1 MADELE
7 RAAADLAGADV
18 IAKATQIRNARIE
31 MARRG
36 DKAAAIELFMRD
48 GRVGHPHFGKPI
60 RLGPVHERWL
70 DLAERTRR
78 KIVWG
83 PPKSGKSE
91 ILTVGRLVCRL
102 GENPNRRVAIV
113 TADRALALKMVGAI
127 KALIEGSEMVRTIW
141 PHLKPGRKW
150 TDTELYVDGAQ
161 GRDPTVRAASTET
174 NITGSRVDDLV
185 LDDVLT
191 HDNTQTEMSR
201 DKTWAWFHSSGIL
214 GRTDETTDVV
224 VMNNC
229 YHPNDLAHR
238 LEKEE
243 AWAAYRFPV
252 IDEEGNPTCG
262 DLWTP
267 SAIEA
272 QRRVLG
278 PLEFARQMLCKPY
291 DEKTQRFRET
301 WILDAKE
308 RGEGRT
314 LVERI
319 DDLEDGCFVV
329 TGVDLGAAQ
338 TAKAD
343 ETVLFTILVWPN
355 GDWEPIAI
363 DDGRWTGD
371 VIRDRI
377 LSCWG
382 RMHSERVIVE
392 NEGQQKLLIDII
404 AKDTP
409 VPVVAFRPGTMK
421 TDPALGLEAMA
432 VDFANGKVII
442 PNQRGVCHPSLQHW
456 IDEMTTWVP
465 GNHPGDRLVASWL
478 GWEYARRRLAKVAAG
493 ANGHGGVTVIGGGA
507 PEAQEETLADRV
519 QASASV
525 QDDER
530 VILVGGPMRGKS
542 TYARRFRVPIMCTD
556 ARSQVREPDPDVEY
570 LPEGLEWS
578 AASAYVAEHWLTR
591 PGPWVI
597 EGVATARAL
606 RKWFAVHAEPP
617 ADRVLLFVRP
627 AATPTDGQERM
638 AAGVMKVWSEV
649 ADLVADRTET
659 VDVRGDA

>member
-1 MADELE
+1 MADDLAQ
-7 RAAADLAGADV
+7 AAADLGGADV
-18 IAKATQIRNARIE
+18 IARGSRIRNARVGL
-31 MARRG
+31 ARDG
-36 DKAAAIELFMRD
+36 DMAAAVELFLMD
-48 GRVGHPHFGKPI
+48 GRVGHPKFGQPI
-60 RLGPVHERWL
+60 RLAPIHEQWIG
-70 DLAERTRR
+70 LAARH
-78 KIVWG
+78 KKLILFG
-83 PPKSGKSE
+83 APKAGKSE
-91 ILTVGRLVCRL
+91 IVTVGRLICKL
-102 GENPNRRVAIV
+102 GANPNRRIAIV

-127 KALIEGSEMVRTIW
+127 KTLIERSEMVRTIW

-150 TDTELYVDGAQ
+150 TDTELYVDGAA

-174 NITGSRVDDLV
+174 NLTGSRVDDLV

-191 HDNTQTEMSR
+191 HENTRTESER
-201 DKTWAWFHSSGIL
+201 DKAWAWFHSSGIL
-214 GRTDETTDVV
+214 GRTDESTDIV

-229 YHPNDLAHR
+229 YHPEDLAHR

-243 AWAAYRFPV
+243 GWPTYRFPV
-252 IDEEGNPTCG
+252 IDENGTPTCG
-262 DLWTP
+262 DLWTA

-272 QRRVLG
+272 QRKILG
-278 PLEFARQMLCKPY
+278 PLEFARQMMCKPY

-301 WILDAKE
+301 WIMDAKE
-308 RGEGRT
+308 RGEGRG

-319 DDLEDGCFVV
+319 DDIEDGCFVV

-343 ETVLFTILVWPN
+343 QTVLFTMLVWPN

-377 LSCWG
+377 LSCWS

-442 PNQRGVCHPSLQHW
+442 PNQAGVCHPSLQHW

-465 GNHPGDRLVASWL
+465 GNHPGDALVASWL
-478 GWEYARRRLAKVAAG
+478 AWEYARRRLAKLAAG
-493 ANGHGGVTVIGGGA
+493 RNGHGGVTVIGGGA
-507 PEAQEETLADRV
+507 PEDDGERGIADRV
-519 QASASV
+519 EEPPDSTA
-525 QDDER
+525 R
-530 VILVGGPMRGKS
+530 ILMVGGPMRGKS
-542 TYARRFRVPIMCTD
+542 TYARRFRVPRMCTD
-556 ARSQVREPDPDVEY
+556 ARSMVRDPDPDTEY

-578 AASAYVAEHWLTR
+578 AASAYVAEHWMTR
-591 PGPWVI
+591 PGPWLI
-597 EGVATARAL
+597 EGVAVARAL
-606 RKWFAVHAEPP
+606 RKWYAVHDEAPAE
-617 ADRVLLFVRP
+617 RVLLFVRP

-638 AAGVMKVWSEV
+638 AAGVMKAWHEV
-649 ADLVADRTET
+649 EARLRDRTEV
-659 VDVRGDA
+659 VDARGDA